1 MEPALMAG
9 AMAEKAA
16 DGGSKDDPPYP
27 GESPTDAEF
36 DEWLKKFQNQLRGT
50 DYAAM
55 LADEIPASLIGFSA
69 NVDTSDLHEQLA
81 VAGETVAEARA
92 RQMHNHKVKSA
103 KRDEQARKDAYD
115 AGMKKLKNGLA
126 GRISGMMTA
135 GHALGVLSSLKI
147 QFKMGSDTDGVP
159 QYDGYKMFKDII
171 GTRAAKSAPSKRRE
185 GQWHEREYQKMLAEP
200 LPDHCVVAEYSKKI
214 VKLREQL
221 MPFFRTVKLEK
232 ETLSEVFVQLMPACN
247 QGEGRTLEREMT
259 AKGTWSDPEKVLREC
274 ITIVMGSADT
284 DIEDARRS
292 AAALPAGAAREAAM
306 AAAAALVP
314 GMAATSQGWK
324 RFREAMGG
332 PRAPAPAPA
341 TPPPT
346 TAAAAA
352 EAQRKAAEN
361 AAALAAARG
370 WTLEAGAK
378 IPQRPQPQS
387 GPIEITAE
395 TWATLDDLA
404 ARTYVPK

>member
-1 MEPALMAG
+1 MAG
-9 AMAEKAA
+9 TMAEKAA

-36 DEWLKKFQNQLRGT
+36 DEWLKKFQNALRGT

-247 QGEGRTLEREMT
+247 QGEGRTLEREITDAQRHKLRTRRVPPPHAHVAILT
-259 AKGTWSDPEKVLREC
+259 AREHRRPIRRLQAIRLAHAVNGPAVG
-274 ITIVMGSADT
+274 ITIRT
-284 DIEDARRS
+284 DERAICHAEGMQRAARRTDDGHPTHKADCQLGGGS
-292 AAALPAGAAREAAM
+292 LPAW
-306 AAAAALVP
+306 
-314 GMAATSQGWK
+314 Q
-324 RFREAMGG
+324 
-332 PRAPAPAPA
+332 
-341 TPPPT
+341 
-346 TAAAAA
+346 
-352 EAQRKAAEN
+352 QKACLTRS
-361 AAALAAARG
+361 LAHTGCGEGRRVA
-370 WTLEAGAK
+370 
-378 IPQRPQPQS
+378 
-387 GPIEITAE
+387 
-395 TWATLDDLA
+395 
-404 ARTYVPK
+404 